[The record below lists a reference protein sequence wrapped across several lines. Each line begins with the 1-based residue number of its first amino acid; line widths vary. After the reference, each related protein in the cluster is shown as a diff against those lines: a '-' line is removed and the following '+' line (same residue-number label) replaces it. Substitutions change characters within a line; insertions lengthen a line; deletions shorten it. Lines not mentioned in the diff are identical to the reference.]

1 MRSNKI
7 TIRLISIVFFVSV
20 IVFFLLKTFSDNIA
34 LFLKPEEVYS
44 NKIPLEQSFRLGGLV
59 KVGSVNFEAGAY
71 HFILTDTKEHDISV
85 TFTGL
90 LPPLF
95 REGQMAVVTG
105 KLTKKWSFQAY
116 EVLAKHDENYK
127 IKE

>member
-7 TIRLISIVFFVSV
+7 KIKLLFIVFIISL
-20 IVFFLLKTFSDNIA
+20 IVFFLLKTFSENIA

-44 NKIPLEQSFRLGGLV
+44 NKMPLEKNFRLGGLV
-59 KVGSVNFEAGAY
+59 KVGSVKFEAGAY
-71 HFILTDTKEHDISV
+71 YFIVTDQKNHDISV

-95 REGQMAVVTG
+95 REGQMAIVNG
-105 KLTKKWSFQAY
+105 KLIEKWSFQAY